1 MKRNIIIL
9 LTIVAVLTGC
19 KNRTMNEN
27 PFLNESYN
35 TPFEVPPFDKIKAGH
50 YKPAY
55 LKGMEEQK
63 KNVQAII
70 NNPQAPTFENTIK
83 ALEYSGEL
91 LTKVSRVFGSLNSA
105 HTNDTLQA
113 INKEMAPLLARHR
126 DDINLNDSLFR
137 RVQQVYENRDKF
149 NLTGEEMKVL

>member
-1 MKRNIIIL
+1 MKRNF
-9 LTIVAVLTGC
+9 IVFFVVVAILTGC
-19 KNRTMNEN
+19 KTRTMNEN
-27 PFLNESYN
+27 PFLNERYN
-35 TPFEVPPFDKIKAGH
+35 TPFEVPPFDKIKAEH

-63 KNVQAII
+63 RNVQAII

-91 LTKVSRVFGSLNSA
+91 LSKVSRVFGSLNSA

-113 INKEMAPLLARHR
+113 INKEIAPLLAR
-126 DDINLNDSLFR
+126 
-137 RVQQVYENRDKF
+137 
-149 NLTGEEMKVL
+149 